1 MRSCTGR
8 KRDEPISHHQL
19 KYAHAPFGRP
29 DAKHGIGDPQKALST
44 TVPLLARTGTSKSIV
59 RFDTV
64 SRVAARF
71 LSGRRTDVHGESCS
85 CCARAEAGR
94 RKRRIRHGSPYVRQ
108 TETARR
114 RFLAAMP
121 ATQTTR

>member
-29 DAKHGIGDPQKALST
+29 DARRGIGDPQKALST

-59 RFDTV
+59 RFDILN
-64 SRVAARF
+64 RVAARF
-71 LSGRRTDVHGESCS
+71 CPADVPTYTASH
-85 CCARAEAGR
+85 APAAPVM
-94 RKRRIRHGSPYVRQ
+94 KRRASAAFDRHLEELA
-108 TETARR
+108 TFRR
-114 RFLAAMP
+114 GL
-121 ATQTTR
+121 